1 MDPGVAM
8 IGPTSEFQP
17 MRPSLADER
26 RRRNIQGPT
35 TSIDRR
41 PNMQA
46 HLRGQRHGWMI
57 VKRRTATAMMLSL
70 NRYEEESTLSAAR
83 EGPALE
89 GPLTM
94 STHWM
99 NEAHVRR

>member
-1 MDPGVAM
+1 
-8 IGPTSEFQP
+8 
-17 MRPSLADER
+17 MRPSLADRR
-26 RRRNIQGPT
+26 RRRNIQGPKRL
-35 TSIDRR
+35 IDRR

-46 HLRGQRHGWMI
+46 NIRRQRHDWLV
-57 VKRRTATAMMLSL
+57 VKRRTAAAMMRSV
-70 NRYEEESTLSAAR
+70 NSFEEEESILSAAHAR
-83 EGPALE
+83 GPALE